1 LGARQGV
8 KNGMVRI
15 IASRAA
21 GAKLGGLM
29 AIILLPLLYM
39 ATYIVAD
46 LRLQSSGASAEVRGT
61 RMLQLLVPMMLDAA
75 DKQQKT
81 ANIDRLLNEGP
92 ALADQMGISL
102 DFNNLL
108 VSLSM
113 AKPDNVAVL
122 TRSTRLARYIADAS
136 GFTKDGNP
144 EAVQLA
150 LIATQDIPQIV
161 RAFGELRQLAS
172 FAANGEDPEG
182 KYSKNILMGIGQLS
196 VLTADLRRNVKRAAE
211 FSPDAKIY
219 EPLESS
225 EVEINNGLNALK
237 AHAEGNFLQAEEMNS
252 ALAVHLNNLTPVWLA
267 EYKTLWDQA
276 GQRFETLI
284 ETNRAQNQQK
294 VWKISGICLAT
305 ILLALGLSLHMF
317 STTFKRLDEVE
328 QAHDMAK
335 MAQASAE
342 EMAGELQHMNN
353 DMVHV
358 NQMLA
363 QNMQMLKDAQ
373 DELVNKGRMEQM
385 GQLTA
390 TIAHELRNPL
400 GAVRTSTFML
410 ARRIKDKGLGVEAQ
424 LQRINTSIT
433 RCDDIITQLLDFSRS
448 SKVTARKDDFDK
460 WLEKTL
466 AEEAPKLPA
475 AVSIQCRL
483 GTGGVP
489 IAFDPSRM
497 HRALSNLLDNAS
509 EALVGKGDDPSR
521 FANSKPEITI
531 ETWCEGGFAV
541 LRVRDNGPGISPE
554 NLKKV
559 TEPLFTTK
567 SFGTGLGLPAVE
579 QIVKQHGGALE
590 VSSELGKGAS
600 FTLRLPLETADEVVA

>member
-1 LGARQGV
+1 
-8 KNGMVRI
+8 MVRI

-21 GAKLGGLM
+21 GAKLAGLM
-29 AIILLPLLYM
+29 AIILVPLLYM

-46 LRLQSSGASAEVRGT
+46 LRLQSVGASAEVRGT
-61 RMLQLLVPMMLDAA
+61 KMLQLLVPMMLDAA
-75 DKQQKT
+75 DKQRNT
-81 ANIDRLLNEGP
+81 ENIARLLDEGP
-92 ALADQMGISL
+92 VLADQMGISL

-113 AKPDNVAVL
+113 ARPDNVAVL

-136 GFTKDGNP
+136 NFTKDANP

-161 RAFGELRQLAS
+161 TAFGELRQLAS
-172 FAANGEDPEG
+172 TAADSDDPQG

-196 VLTADLRRNVKRAAE
+196 VLTADLRRNIARASE

-219 EPLESS
+219 VALQNS
-225 EVEINNGLNALK
+225 ETEITKGLTALK
-237 AHAEGNFLQAEEMNS
+237 AHAESDFLQPNEMNL
-252 ALAVHLNNLTPVWLA
+252 ALSVHLHNLTPECLS
-267 EYKTLWDQA
+267 EYKTLWEQA
-276 GQRFETLI
+276 GRRFETLI
-284 ETNRAQNQQK
+284 ETNRAQNQFK
-294 VWKISGICLAT
+294 VWKISGMCLAT
-305 ILLALGLSLHMF
+305 ILLGLGLSLRMF

-328 QAHDMAK
+328 LAHHSAT

-448 SKVTARKDDFDK
+448 SKISARKDDLDK
-460 WLEKTL
+460 WLEKVL
-466 AEEAPKLPA
+466 AEEAPKLPS

-483 GTGGVP
+483 GTGGVAIP
-489 IAFDPSRM
+489 FDPSRL

-521 FANSKPEITI
+521 FTNANPEIAI
-531 ETWCEGGFAV
+531 ETWCEGGFAL
-541 LRVRDNGPGISPE
+541 LRVSDNGQGISPD
-554 NLKKV
+554 NLRRV

-579 QIVKQHGGALE
+579 QIVKQHGGGLD
-590 VSSELGKGAS
+590 VFSELGKGAS
-600 FTLRLPLETADEVVA
+600 FTIRLPLENASEEVA

>member
-1 LGARQGV
+1 
-8 KNGMVRI
+8 MVRV

-29 AIILLPLLYM
+29 AIILVPLLYM

-46 LRLQSSGASAEVRGT
+46 LRAKSAEASAEVRGT
-61 RMLQLLVPMMLDAA
+61 KMLQLLVPMMLDAA
-75 DKQQKT
+75 DQQRKT
-81 ANIDRLLNEGP
+81 ETMNRLIDEGP
-92 ALADQMGISL
+92 ALADQLGISL
-102 DFNNLL
+102 DFNNLM

-113 AKPDNVAVL
+113 ARPDNVAVL
-122 TRSTRLARYIADAS
+122 TRSAGLARYIADAS
-136 GFTKDGNP
+136 GFTKDSSP

-161 RAFGELRQLAS
+161 TAFGQLRELAS
-172 FAANGEDPEG
+172 VAASGEDPQG
-182 KYSKNILMGIGQLS
+182 KSSKRVLMGIGQIS
-196 VLTADLRRNVKRAAE
+196 VLAADLRRNIQRASE
-211 FSPDAKIY
+211 FSPDLKVYQALQK
-219 EPLESS
+219 S
-225 EVEINNGLNALK
+225 EEEINKGLVDLK
-237 AHAEGNFLQAEEMNS
+237 ELANREFLQPNEMNT
-252 ALAVHLNNLTPVWLA
+252 ALSVHLNNLTPVWLA
-267 EYKTLWDQA
+267 EYKALWELA
-276 GQRFETLI
+276 GDRFNFLI
-284 ETNRAQNQQK
+284 ETNRKQNLLK
-294 VWKISGICLAT
+294 AWKISAICLVT
-305 ILLALGLSLHMF
+305 ILLGLGLSLRMF
-317 STTFKRLDEVE
+317 STTFKRLDDVE
-328 QAHDMAK
+328 HAHDTAK
-335 MAQASAE
+335 LAQAGAE

-373 DELVNKGRMEQM
+373 DELVKKGRMEQM

-400 GAVRTSTFML
+400 GAVRTSTFLL

-448 SKVTARKDDFDK
+448 SKITARREDLDQ
-460 WLEKTL
+460 WLEKAL
-466 AEEAPKLPA
+466 AEEAPKLPSA
-475 AVSIQCRL
+475 ISIQCRL
-483 GTGGVP
+483 GTGGVSV
-489 IAFDPSRM
+489 AFDPSRL

-521 FANSKPEITI
+521 FANPKPEIMV
-531 ETWCEGGFAV
+531 ETWLEDNHAV
-541 LRVRDNGPGISPE
+541 MRVSDNGPGISAE
-554 NLKKV
+554 NLKRV

-579 QIVKQHGGALE
+579 QIVKQHGGTME
-590 VSSELGKGAS
+590 MHSELGKGAS
-600 FTLRLPLETADEVVA
+600 FTLRLPLEHVEEVVA

>member
-1 LGARQGV
+1 MGRV
-8 KNGMVRI
+8 

-29 AIILLPLLYM
+29 AIILVPLLYM

-46 LRLQSSGASAEVRGT
+46 LRAQSAQASAEVRGT
-61 RMLQLLVPMMLDAA
+61 KMLQLLVPMMLDAA
-75 DKQQKT
+75 DKQRNT
-81 ANIDRLLNEGP
+81 ETMNHLMEEGP
-92 ALADQMGISL
+92 ALADQLGISL
-102 DFNNLL
+102 DFNNLM

-113 AKPDNVAVL
+113 ARPDNVAVL
-122 TRSTRLARYIADAS
+122 TRSAGLARYIADAS
-136 GFTKDGNP
+136 GFTKDASP

-150 LIATQDIPQIV
+150 LIATQDIPQIIT
-161 RAFGELRQLAS
+161 AFGQLRQLAGV
-172 FAANGEDPEG
+172 AASGEDVQG
-182 KYSKNILMGIGQLS
+182 KSSKSVLMGIGQIS
-196 VLTADLRRNVKRAAE
+196 VLAADLRRNIQRAAE
-211 FSPDAKIY
+211 FSPDLKVYQALQK
-219 EPLESS
+219 S
-225 EVEINNGLNALK
+225 EGEINKGLVDLK
-237 AHAEGNFLQAEEMNS
+237 ELANHEFLQPNEMNM
-252 ALAVHLNNLTPVWLA
+252 ALSVHLDNLTPIWLA
-267 EYKTLWDQA
+267 EYKTLWELA
-276 GQRFETLI
+276 GDRFNSLV
-284 ETNRAQNQQK
+284 ETNREQNLQK
-294 VWKISGICLAT
+294 AWKISAICAAT
-305 ILLALGLSLHMF
+305 ILLGLGLSLRMF
-317 STTFKRLDEVE
+317 STTFKRLDDVE
-328 QAHDMAK
+328 HAHDTAK
-335 MAQASAE
+335 LAQAGAE

-373 DELVNKGRMEQM
+373 DELVKKGRMEQM

-400 GAVRTSTFML
+400 GAVRTSTFLL

-448 SKVTARKDDFDK
+448 SKITARKEDLDQ
-460 WLEKTL
+460 WLEKML

-475 AVSIQCRL
+475 AISIQCRL

-489 IAFDPSRM
+489 VAFDPSRL
-497 HRALSNLLDNAS
+497 HRALTNLLDNAS

-521 FANSKPEITI
+521 FANPNPEIMV
-531 ETWCEGGFAV
+531 ETWCEDNQAV
-541 LRVRDNGPGISPE
+541 IRVSDNGPGISAE
-554 NLKKV
+554 NLKRV

-579 QIVKQHGGALE
+579 QIVKQHGGTME
-590 VSSELGKGAS
+590 MHSELGKGAS
-600 FTLRLPLETADEVVA
+600 FTLRLPLEHVEEVVA

>member
-1 LGARQGV
+1 MV
-8 KNGMVRI
+8 KV

-21 GAKLGGLM
+21 GMKLSGLM
-29 AIILLPLLYM
+29 IIILVPLLYM

-46 LRLQSSGASAEVRGT
+46 LRQQSVDASAEVRGT
-61 RMLQLLVPMMLDAA
+61 KMLQLLVPMMLDAA
-75 DKQQKT
+75 DKQQNT
-81 ANIDRLLNEGP
+81 ANIKRLLEEGP
-92 ALADQMGISL
+92 PLADELGVSL
-102 DFNNLL
+102 DFNNLM

-113 AKPDNVAVL
+113 ARPDNIVVL
-122 TRSTRLARYIADAS
+122 TRTARLTRNISDAS
-136 GFTKDGNP
+136 GFTRDANP

-161 RAFGELRQLAS
+161 TAFGQLRQLAS
-172 FAANGEDPEG
+172 TAADSDDTDG
-182 KYSKNILMGIGQLS
+182 KYGKSILMGIGQLS
-196 VLTADLRRNVKRAAE
+196 VLSAELHRNILRASD
-211 FSPDAKIY
+211 FSPNANIY
-219 EPLESS
+219 QALQTS
-225 EVEINNGLNALK
+225 EVEIDKGLAVLK
-237 AHAEGNFLQAEEMNS
+237 AHAESKFLQSNEMNS
-252 ALAVHLNNLTPVWLA
+252 DLAVQLNNLTPVWLG
-267 EYKTLWDQA
+267 EYKTLWEFA
-276 GQRFETLI
+276 GRRFETLV
-284 ETNRAQNQQK
+284 ENNRRQK
-294 VWKISGICLAT
+294 IQKAWKISAMSLAT
-305 ILLALGLSLHMF
+305 ILLGLGLSLHMF

-328 QAHDMAK
+328 HAHQTAK
-335 MAQASAE
+335 LAQASAE

-373 DELVNKGRMEQM
+373 DELVKKGRMEQM

-410 ARRIKDKGLGVEAQ
+410 ARRIKDKGLGVEMQ
-424 LQRINTSIT
+424 LERINTSIT

-448 SKVTARKDDFDK
+448 SKITARREDLDQ

-466 AEEAPKLPA
+466 AEEAPKLPT

-483 GTGGVP
+483 GTGGML
-489 IAFDPSRM
+489 IAFDPSRL
-497 HRALSNLLDNAS
+497 HRALTNLLNNAS

-521 FANSKPEITI
+521 FANANPKIVV
-531 ETWCEGGFAV
+531 ETWCEKTFVA

-554 NLKKV
+554 NLKRV
-559 TEPLFTTK
+559 IEPLYTTK

-579 QIVKQHGGALE
+579 QIVKQHGGTME
-590 VSSELGKGAS
+590 MTSELGKGAS
-600 FTLRLPLETADEVVA
+600 FTLRLPLEHVDEVVA

>member
-1 LGARQGV
+1 
-8 KNGMVRI
+8 MVRI

-29 AIILLPLLYM
+29 VILLVPLLYM

-46 LRLQSSGASAEVRGT
+46 LRANSADVAAEVRGT
-61 RMLQLLVPMMLDAA
+61 QLLQLLVPMMLDAA
-75 DKQQKT
+75 DKQHNT
-81 ANIDRLLNEGP
+81 ENINRLLDEGP

-102 DFNNLL
+102 DFTNLL

-122 TRSTRLARYIADAS
+122 TRSTRLARNIADAS
-136 GFTKDGNP
+136 GFTRDANP

-161 RAFGELRQLAS
+161 KAFSELRQD
-172 FAANGEDPEG
+172 AAIADDLEDTPNPDIYAALE
-182 KYSKNILMGIGQLS
+182 KSENQI
-196 VLTADLRRNVKRAAE
+196 ADGLEKLR
-211 FSPDAKIY
+211 
-219 EPLESS
+219 LHS
-225 EVEINNGLNALK
+225 EQD
-237 AHAEGNFLQAEEMNS
+237 FLQPVEMNS
-252 ALAVHLNNLTPVWLA
+252 AISVHLHNLTPIWLA
-267 EYKTLWDQA
+267 EYNTLWKQA
-276 GQRFETLI
+276 GQRFEELI
-284 ETNRAQNQQK
+284 RSNRENNWHK
-294 VWKISGICLAT
+294 VWKISVMCAIT
-305 ILLALGLSLHMF
+305 ILLGLGLALRMF

-328 QAHDMAK
+328 QAHETAK

-342 EMAGELQHMNN
+342 EMAGELQHMND

-373 DELVNKGRMEQM
+373 DELVKKGRMEQM

-410 ARRIKDKGLGVEAQ
+410 ARRVKDKGLGVEAQ

-433 RCDDIITQLLDFSRS
+433 RCDDIITQLLDFSRV
-448 SKVTARKDDFDK
+448 SKISARKEDLDQ
-460 WLEKTL
+460 WLEKAL
-466 AEEAPKLPA
+466 AEEAPKLPS

-489 IAFDPSRM
+489 VAFDPSRM
-497 HRALSNLLDNAS
+497 HRALSNLLSNAS

-521 FANSKPEITI
+521 FANAKPEII
-531 ETWCEGGFAV
+531 VETWCDETSAA
-541 LRVRDNGPGISPE
+541 LRVTDNGPGITPE
-554 NLKKV
+554 NMKRI

-579 QIVKQHGGALE
+579 QIVKQHGGTMEIISE
-590 VSSELGKGAS
+590 VGKGAS
-600 FTLRLPLETADEVVA
+600 FTLRLPLESADEDAA